1 MDTFQQLLH
10 GFQIATSWESLLY
23 VWIGVSVGTLIG
35 MLPGL
40 GPITAISVMIPVS
53 YGMNPTLAL
62 IMMAGVY
69 YGAMYGGS
77 TTSILINTP
86 GESSSVVTT
95 LDGYQLAKQGKAGKA
110 LAVAAIGSFA
120 GGTISVV
127 LLMLFAPYL
136 AEIALSF
143 GPPEYFSLVF
153 LGLIT
158 VSSLFDGSKIKA
170 MISVVAGFMVATVGI
185 DAQTGT
191 PRFTF
196 DSVFLLEG
204 FDFLIIAL
212 GLFALAEVSSLII
225 HRNEA
230 LHDRKAIGSLLLS
243 KKEIK
248 EITGPTLRQ
257 SFFGFVIGVLPG
269 AGASISSFL
278 AYITEK
284 RLSKNPAAFG
294 KGSLV
299 GVAAP
304 ETSNNAASGGAFV
317 PLLSLGIPGSGTTA
331 VLLGA
336 FLVMGIQ
343 PGPLLFQDHPDIFW
357 GVIASM
363 YVGNIFLLILNLPLI
378 PYISRLMYIPRAMLI
393 PLIITFCFIGVYVI
407 GSNVFDLYMLV
418 LFGMIGYFM
427 YLYSFPAAPFILS
440 FILGEMMEQ
449 SFRQSMTASNGSL
462 MIFIDRPISLSLLIL
477 TVIILVFPMA
487 KKLLLKRR

>member
-1 MDTFQQLLH
+1 
-10 GFQIATSWESLLY
+10 
-23 VWIGVSVGTLIG
+23 

-110 LAVAAIGSFA
+110 LAVAAIGSFT

-243 KKEIK
+243 KKK
-248 EITGPTLRQ
+248 RSRRSPAPRCGSP
-257 SFFGFVIGVLPG
+257 
-269 AGASISSFL
+269 FL
-278 AYITEK
+278 A
-284 RLSKNPAAFG
+284 L
-294 KGSLV
+294 
-299 GVAAP
+299 
-304 ETSNNAASGGAFV
+304 
-317 PLLSLGIPGSGTTA
+317 
-331 VLLGA
+331 
-336 FLVMGIQ
+336 
-343 PGPLLFQDHPDIFW
+343 
-357 GVIASM
+357 
-363 YVGNIFLLILNLPLI
+363 
-378 PYISRLMYIPRAMLI
+378 
-393 PLIITFCFIGVYVI
+393 
-407 GSNVFDLYMLV
+407 
-418 LFGMIGYFM
+418 
-427 YLYSFPAAPFILS
+427 
-440 FILGEMMEQ
+440 
-449 SFRQSMTASNGSL
+449 
-462 MIFIDRPISLSLLIL
+462 
-477 TVIILVFPMA
+477 
-487 KKLLLKRR
+487 